1 MRSRGQSGVMER
13 TRDDSAGMRE
23 RRYIY
28 GGDRISS
35 NVPISPRSNKRVS
48 RRGIN
53 VSTFLFTLG
62 LVAAGIILYINNI
75 LAVNQLVKETA
86 ELQATYDQLLSTNA
100 KLEADMTRE
109 SSVEKI
115 GAKASQLLGMQ
126 GTADT
131 IGEFSVDLDALEKA
145 EAMEQLWRDQQR
157 QTAAKK

>member
-13 TRDDSAGMRE
+13 TRDDSAGVRE

-28 GGDRISS
+28 GGEHLAS

-48 RRGIN
+48 RRKIN
-53 VSTFLFTLG
+53 VSTFLLTLG
-62 LVAAGIILYINNI
+62 IVAVGIILYINNI

-100 KLEADMTRE
+100 KLEADKTRE

-115 GAKASQLLGMQ
+115 GAKAAQLLGMQ

-145 EAMEQLWRDQQR
+145 EAIEQMWQGQQH
-157 QTAAKK
+157 QTKGKR